1 MAFSYDPATNAGKVR
16 LLIPDRVDSG
26 HLFEDDE
33 IDTFLSLESS
43 SIKRAA
49 ALGLET
55 AASDNAL
62 VLKVI
67 KLLDLSTDGARTS
80 AALLER
86 AARLRSQADAEDSAE
101 DGGSFDIAEWTVN
114 DFSYRDRVINQSLRD
129 G

>member
-33 IDTFLSLESS
+33 IDTFLALEGN

-86 AARLRSQADAEDSAE
+86 AARLRSQAEAEDSAE
-101 DGGSFDIAEWTVN
+101 DGGSFDIAEWTVS
-114 DFSYRDRVINQSLRD
+114 DFAYRDRLNNESMR
-129 G
+129 GG

>member
-86 AARLRSQADAEDSAE
+86 AGKLRSQADAEDSAE

-114 DFSYRDRVINQSLRD
+114 DFAYRDRLINQSLRD

>member
-1 MAFSYDPATNAGKVR
+1 MAFSYDPATDAGKVR

-26 HLFEDDE
+26 HLFEDGE
-33 IDTFLSLESS
+33 IDTFLTLESS

-49 ALGLET
+49 ALALET

-86 AARLRSQADAEDSAE
+86 AGKLRSQADAEEAAD
-101 DGGSFDIAEWTVN
+101 DGGAFDVVEWTVN
-114 DFSYRDRVINQSLRD
+114 DFAYRQRLTNETLRS

>member
-1 MAFSYDPATNAGKVR
+1 MAFTYDPATSAGKVR

-33 IDTFLSLESS
+33 IDTFLALESS

-49 ALGLET
+49 ALALET

-86 AARLRSQADAEDSAE
+86 AGKLRSQADAEDSADE
-101 DGGSFDIAEWTVN
+101 GGSFDVVEWTVN
-114 DFSYRDRVINQSLRD
+114 DFAYRERMRNEALRN

>member
-1 MAFSYDPATNAGKVR
+1 MAFSYDPATSAGKVR
-16 LLIPDRVDSG
+16 LLIPDKVDSG

-33 IDTFLSLESS
+33 IDTYLALENN

-80 AALLER
+80 SALLER
-86 AARLRSQADAEDSAE
+86 AARLRSQAEAEDSAE
-101 DGGSFDIAEWTVN
+101 DGGSFDFAEWTVS
-114 DFSYRDRVINQSLRD
+114 DFAYRDRLNNESLRD

>member
-1 MAFSYDPATNAGKVR
+1 MAFSYDPATSAGKVR

-33 IDTFLSLESS
+33 IDTFLSLESN

-49 ALGLET
+49 ALALET

-86 AARLRSQADAEDSAE
+86 AARLRSQAEAEDSAE
-101 DGGSFDIAEWTVN
+101 DGGSFDITEWTVS
-114 DFSYRDRVINQSLRD
+114 DFAYRDRLNNESLRD

>member
-1 MAFSYDPATNAGKVR
+1 MAFTYDPATNAGRVR

-33 IDTFLSLESS
+33 IDTFLSLENS

-49 ALGLET
+49 ALALET

-62 VLKVI
+62 TLKVI

-86 AARLRSQADAEDSAE
+86 AAKLRSQADVEDSAD
-101 DGGSFDIAEWTVN
+101 DGGAFDIAEWVVN
-114 DFSYRDRVINQSLRD
+114 DFAYRERMRNEALRN

>member
-33 IDTFLSLESS
+33 IETFLSLENS

-49 ALGLET
+49 ALALET

-86 AARLRSQADAEDSAE
+86 AGKLRSQADAEEAAD
-101 DGGSFDIAEWTVN
+101 DGGAFDVAEWTVN
-114 DFSYRDRVINQSLRD
+114 DFAYRERMRNEALRN